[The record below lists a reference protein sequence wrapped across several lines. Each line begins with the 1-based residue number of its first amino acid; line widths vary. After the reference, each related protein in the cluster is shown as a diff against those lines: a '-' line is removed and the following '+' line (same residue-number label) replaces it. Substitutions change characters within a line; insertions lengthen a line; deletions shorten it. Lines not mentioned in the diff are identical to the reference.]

1 MISSRGKRL
10 ITVHHLTI
18 WIRRGEVVEI
28 TVLQVGVSLSVYYT
42 VSLVS
47 HVLLYCFYRPDRMQG
62 IRFKAQKVREYVWV
76 ISRILLQILEYS
88 K

>member
-10 ITVHHLTI
+10 ITVYHLTI
-18 WIRRGEVVEI
+18 WVRRGEVVEI

-47 HVLLYCFYRPDRMQG
+47 HMLLYCLYRPDRMQG
-62 IRFKAQKVREYVWV
+62 IRYKAGKVREFV
-76 ISRILLQILEYS
+76 
-88 K
+88 